1 MRPRIDPFLILTF
14 LLHQWIATMLIFHFT
29 YEYVIYTRFNQRFE
43 EVLRKFSKIQYMHLT
58 R

>member
-1 MRPRIDPFLILTF
+1 MRSRIDPFLVLTF
-14 LLHQWIATMLIFHFT
+14 LLHQWIATMLIFHFV
-29 YEYVIYTRFNQRFE
+29 YAYVIYTRFNQCFE